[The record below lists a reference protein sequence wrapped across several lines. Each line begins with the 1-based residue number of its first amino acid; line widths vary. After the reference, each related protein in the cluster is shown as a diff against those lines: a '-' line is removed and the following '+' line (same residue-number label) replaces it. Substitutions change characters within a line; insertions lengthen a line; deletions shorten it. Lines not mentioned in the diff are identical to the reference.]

1 MRWRCGSERALEA
14 DGPEGAEFGALAELG
29 GVGRRGAVDFYVV
42 GGVVDVAEIGE
53 ERETARER
61 ILGGDINVGTLRA
74 PVVGAGLDA
83 ATGDDAAA
91 LAADIIPVQAHVIFF
106 AG

>member
-1 MRWRCGSERALEA
+1 MADRILMTTQTDSSPVPGRQANYSSLLLRWRCGLERALEA
-14 DGPEGAEFGALAELG
+14 HGPEGAEFGALAELG

-61 ILGGDINVGTLRA
+61 ILNTRG
-74 PVVGAGLDA
+74 
-83 ATGDDAAA
+83 
-91 LAADIIPVQAHVIFF
+91 
-106 AG
+106 